1 MIPVEIRPF
10 IESDEEQVASLWR
23 ESFPNSPS
31 WNDPHLDILRKLA
44 IQRELFLVA
53 VIDGS
58 IVGTAMT
65 GYDGHRAWVYYVAVR
80 PEKRRK
86 GIGTALMR
94 RVEKELALRGC
105 PKLNLQVRAS
115 NRETVRF
122 YEHLGYKVEDHISMG
137 KLLKKED

>member
-1 MIPVEIRPF
+1 MEIRPF

-23 ESFPNSPS
+23 ESFPNSPP
-31 WNDPHLDILRKLA
+31 WNDPHLDIQRKLA

-53 VIDGS
+53 VIDGR

-65 GYDGHRAWVYYVAVR
+65 GYDGHRAWVYYVAVH
-80 PEKRRK
+80 PEQRRR

-94 RVEKELALRGC
+94 RVEAELEKRGC
-105 PKLNLQVRAS
+105 PKLNLQVRSS
-115 NRETVRF
+115 NSSIVRF

-137 KLLKKED
+137 KLLKKEH